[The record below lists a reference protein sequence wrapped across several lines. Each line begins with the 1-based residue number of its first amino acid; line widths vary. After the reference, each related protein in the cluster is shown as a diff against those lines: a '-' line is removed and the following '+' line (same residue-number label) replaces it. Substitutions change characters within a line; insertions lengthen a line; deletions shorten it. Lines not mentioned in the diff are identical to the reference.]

1 MLLLHSSSCNL
12 TYDISSMFENWT
24 PLLFSSGLAVM
35 YSTQHC
41 FLLFQMYFSNLNL
54 IDFQGFQAVMI
65 IVKAKEDF
73 LIILIPSKEKET

>member
-1 MLLLHSSSCNL
+1 MITILLIICAL
-12 TYDISSMFENWT
+12 
-24 PLLFSSGLAVM
+24 
-35 YSTQHC
+35 STQHC